1 MPEPVD
7 LLVRLIPLKCVN
19 DPNAGLR
26 PDPNCVSGVEDVM
39 RASGMDPRVIESNGF
54 YTLYDIYGSGEPVV
68 LYLAHYDVV
77 PPGPSW
83 SSDPF
88 SPVVRGGRLYGR
100 GSADDLGNVAIIS
113 SAYRE
118 MARVADKNGGSLVVA
133 FTGDE
138 EIGGLNG
145 ARVLRDYL
153 RSRGLYPRYMVNA
166 DGSGMVVI
174 NRRRNA
180 FKITIEAEA
189 RKAVARGSVKRISS
203 SLRSRSYHAAYFI
216 PGSDVHPLIEIA
228 RIIYEEDL
236 SVISLG
242 GDFVKSN
249 ILPQRVWADVLE
261 PVGGGDVEIDTGL
274 TEALKAIIPITRL
287 SVEQDFP
294 SIYGVTATPN
304 IYYSTGSKHVLEI
317 DLRAPLR
324 DKEKLEKALRS
335 IVEDLQVNISIRV
348 SGGGGYLDTPR
359 SSRIVSKAL
368 KTLERIGLKGLTV
381 ERAGASDSRYFSPE
395 GVEAIDFGPV
405 GGNIHGPD
413 EYVEIWSLGKAR
425 EFYIEILGELLRGDE

>member
-1 MPEPVD
+1 MPKPID

-19 DPNAGLR
+19 DPIAGLK

-39 RASGMDPRVIESNGF
+39 RASGMDPRVIESGGF

-83 SSDPF
+83 TSDPF
-88 SPVVRGGRLYGR
+88 SPMVRGGRLYGR

-118 MARVADKNGGSLVVA
+118 MARVVDKNGGTLVVA

-153 RSRGLYPRYMVNA
+153 RSKGLYPSYVVNA

-180 FKITIEAEA
+180 FKITIETEP
-189 RKAVARGSVKRISS
+189 RKTMARGAVKRISS

-228 RIIYEEDL
+228 RIVYEEDL

-242 GDFVKSN
+242 GDFVKTN
-249 ILPQRVWADVLE
+249 VLPQRVWADVLE
-261 PVGGGDVEIDTGL
+261 PGGGGDVEIDIGL
-274 TEALKAIIPITRL
+274 REALKAIIPVTRL

-294 SIYGVTATPN
+294 SIYGITATPN
-304 IYYSTGSKHVLEI
+304 IYYSTSSRHIFEI
-317 DLRAPLR
+317 DLRAPLKDR
-324 DKEKLEKALRS
+324 EKLEKAVRS
-335 IVEDLQVNISIRV
+335 IAEDLPGDIVIRV
-348 SGGGGYLDTPR
+348 SGGGGYLNTPR

-368 KTLERIGLKGLTV
+368 KTLERIGLEGRAV

-413 EYVEIWSLGKAR
+413 EYVDIWSLGKTR
-425 EFYIEILGELLRGDE
+425 EFYIEILGELLRKEE